1 MVILV
6 NFTKYLVA
14 KDFLDDIK
22 SQVKI
27 QILEILKIKKKGCWS
42 GSGPHGNFW
51 TKSLTTFDFLSKP
64 KNIAFSTLKLY
75 F

>member
-27 QILEILKIKKKGCWS
+27 QILETLKIKKKE
-42 GSGPHGNFW
+42 
-51 TKSLTTFDFLSKP
+51 
-64 KNIAFSTLKLY
+64 
-75 F
+75 